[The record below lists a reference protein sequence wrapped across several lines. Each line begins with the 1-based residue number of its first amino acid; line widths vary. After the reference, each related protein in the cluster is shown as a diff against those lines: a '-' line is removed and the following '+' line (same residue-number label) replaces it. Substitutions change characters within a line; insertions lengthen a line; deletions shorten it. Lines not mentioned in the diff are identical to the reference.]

1 MKKLFFIAF
10 SLLSLSTFAA
20 GPRGPHR
27 EDPEMKACF
36 EELKSSG
43 QMSEGC
49 QELFQEKQE
58 RKKKIQECIA
68 AIDGDDTAVSDDVTE
83 GSSDGTATVDDT
95 ESGTED
101 TTATE

>member
-1 MKKLFFIAF
+1 MKKLFFIGF
-10 SLLSLSTFAA
+10 SLLSLSAFAA

-36 EELKSSG
+36 EELKSNG
-43 QMSEGC
+43 QLSEGC

-68 AIDGDDTAVSDDVTE
+68 AIDGDDSATSDD
-83 GSSDGTATVDDT
+83 SSDNTETTDDST
-95 ESGTED
+95 TGTED